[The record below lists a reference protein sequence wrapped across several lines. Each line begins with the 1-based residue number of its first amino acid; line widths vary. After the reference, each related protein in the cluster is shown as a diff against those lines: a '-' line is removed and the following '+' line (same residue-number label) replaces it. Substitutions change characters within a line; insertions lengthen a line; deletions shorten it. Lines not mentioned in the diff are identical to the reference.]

1 MHSLTPQADRLLIYV
16 TVKTKSLRK
25 PAASIYLGPA
35 KRIKKAAGIIIA
47 VERDYLWSQAV
58 PGLDWRRIKG
68 LDDDACMKG
77 YVCETVLTLICSSSQ

>member
-1 MHSLTPQADRLLIYV
+1 MHSLTSQADRLLIYV

-47 VERDYLWSQAV
+47 VERDYLWSQAI
-58 PGLDWRRIKG
+58 PGLNWKRIKG
-68 LDDDACMKG
+68 LDDACMHEG
-77 YVCETVLTLICSSSQ
+77 ICLRDGADVNL